1 VSDRQRP
8 WDGLF
13 GDDERAIR
21 EAGGYGRSGGIG
33 ARPAVLVIDVVRN
46 FTGYPGESHLESV
59 KTFRSSCG
67 PMAWEA
73 IPHIRAL
80 IVAAR
85 ERKIP
90 VIFTRA
96 TRLPQELRLAQRRKN
111 SRAARET
118 AESVA
123 IGSQYPEEIA
133 PLEGEIII
141 EKTKPSPFFQT
152 PLLSHLQMLGVDHLI
167 ITGCTTSG
175 CIRAAVY
182 DGFSYNFGQTL
193 VLEGVFDRFKTSHLV
208 NLHDMDAKF
217 ADVTPIADVLRE
229 IDQRFPLD
237 RPAAAP
243 VGATR
248 P

>member
-1 VSDRQRP
+1 MSDDRRP
-8 WDGLF
+8 WDELF
-13 GDDERAIR
+13 SDHERAVR

-33 ARPAVLVIDVVRN
+33 ERPAVLVIDVVRN
-46 FTGYPGESHLESV
+46 FTGYRGQSQLESI

-67 PMAWEA
+67 PAAWEA

-80 IVAAR
+80 IAAAR

-96 TRLPQELRLAQRRKN
+96 TRLPEELRLAQRRKN
-111 SRAARET
+111 ARAARES

-123 IGSQYPEEIA
+123 VGSEYPEEIA
-133 PLEGEIII
+133 PRGDEIII

-193 VLEGVFDRFKTSHLV
+193 VLEGVFDRFETSHLV

-217 ADVTPIADVLRE
+217 ADVRPIADVLRE
-229 IDQRFPLD
+229 LDQRFPLA
-237 RPAAAP
+237 RSAARP
-243 VGATR
+243 VGATQ

>member
-1 VSDRQRP
+1 MSDTWRP
-8 WDGLF
+8 WDDRF
-13 GDDERAIR
+13 SDEERAVR
-21 EAGGYGRSGGIG
+21 EAGGYGRHGGVG
-33 ARPAVLVIDVVRN
+33 TRPAILVIDVVRN
-46 FTGYPGESHLESV
+46 FTGYPGQSHLESI

-67 PMAWEA
+67 PVAWQA
-73 IPHIRAL
+73 IPHIRTL
-80 IVAAR
+80 IAAAR

-96 TRLPQELRLAQRRKN
+96 TRLPDGLRLAQRRKN

-118 AESVA
+118 AKSVA
-123 IGSQYPEEIA
+123 VGSEYPEEIA

-193 VLEGVFDRFKTSHLV
+193 VLEGVFDRFETSHLV

-217 ADVTPIADVLRE
+217 ADVLPIADVLRE
-229 IDQRFPLD
+229 IDERFPLD

-243 VGATR
+243 MEATR